1 MKVEVEICGMNLKA
15 KKKKKKKERKKPRI
29 SAKHK
34 KLGEMH
40 GMDFS
45 SEPLE
50 GINS

>member
-1 MKVEVEICGMNLKA
+1 MKVEVEICGMHLKA
-15 KKKKKKKERKKPRI
+15 KKKKRKERKKPRI

-40 GMDFS
+40 GMHFS

-50 GINS
+50 GINP

>member
-1 MKVEVEICGMNLKA
+1 MKVEVEICGMNLKE
-15 KKKKKKKERKKPRI
+15 KKKKKERKKPRI